1 MIACMKKFYLFFASG
16 EEKVLR
22 EIQKTGVVEIQ
33 ALPEDFGFKISCQKE
48 AEVEEML
55 KKTDFLKSL
64 LKKTSNK
71 ILISEEEEKKTI
83 GEFPLEETFNKFNS
97 LQSLLKKKEKT
108 EKRIKSLLSEISP
121 FENLEV
127 APASLYQ
134 MKKFS
139 FFFFL
144 IEEKNIKDLEQ
155 LGKYPCEEIKVEKKQ
170 RLFLVLFPKNERGH
184 VEKILK
190 TLNVKF
196 RTIRP
201 FRKKIPYVIKKLTVI
216 SEKNQQEKEILE
228 ENKLEEVSS
237 LKNGIFVLSDYLK
250 TYQHYIYT
258 KKNFL
263 SSSRYIKGFSGWI
276 KENNIPYL
284 KNLLKKSVPE
294 HYLFVRDPEE
304 GEEPPVALE
313 NSPLIQPFEVVTD
326 LYGKPV
332 YKGLDP
338 TAPLSLFFILAFAFC
353 LTDAGYGIIL
363 IVLSLLF
370 MKKFRFFPTPMRAL
384 KLLLYCGIAT
394 VIVGSIT
401 GGWFG
406 DLPQRMPANFAITRF
421 FKKIEVIN
429 PLESGEK
436 ALVLL
441 KCSLI
446 FGYIQLLWGLFLN
459 LSHSVK
465 QFGLKKA
472 REALVLFSIQILA
485 GLIILAFLGMKKIG
499 LPLFTVKI
507 LGGLLILNFLYL
519 AFLKSREQKEIMLK
533 IFWFIYG
540 PYGVIADNLLGH
552 PLSYSRLFGLGLTTA
567 VLGLVINE
575 MVHFTQQIPYIG
587 FILAGVLFIFGHLG
601 NLAINLLG
609 AYVHTS
615 RLQYLEFFSKFFES
629 GGRPFSPFSEVR
641 EHTIPKHQKSLP

>member
-1 MIACMKKFYLFFASG
+1 MIARMKKFYLFFASG

-22 EIQKTGVVEIQ
+22 EMQKTGIVEIQ
-33 ALPEDFGFKISCQKE
+33 TLPEDFGFKISRQKE
-48 AEVEEML
+48 TEVEEKL
-55 KKTDFLKSL
+55 KKIDFLKSL
-64 LKKTSNK
+64 IQKTPNK
-71 ILISEEEEKKTI
+71 ILISEEEEQKTI

-108 EKRIKSLLSEISP
+108 DKRIKSLLSEIFP
-121 FENLEV
+121 FENLEI
-127 APASLYQ
+127 APASLHQ
-134 MKKFS
+134 MKRFS

-155 LGKYPCEEIKVEKKQ
+155 LKKYPLEEIKVEKKQ
-170 RLFLVLFPKNERGH
+170 RLFLVLFPENEREY

-190 TLNVKF
+190 NLNVKF

-201 FRKKIPYVIKKLTVI
+201 FRKKIPYVIKKLTAI

-228 ENKLEEVSS
+228 NKLKEVSV
-237 LKNGIFVLSDYLK
+237 LKNEIFVLSDYLK
-250 TYQHYIYT
+250 TYRHYIHT

-276 KENNIPYL
+276 KEKNIPYL
-284 KNLLKKSVPE
+284 KNLLKKSAPGN
-294 HYLFVRDPEE
+294 YLFVRDPEE
-304 GEEPPVALE
+304 GEETPVALE

-338 TAPLSLFFILAFAFC
+338 TTPLSLFFILAFAFC

-370 MKKFRFFPTPMRAL
+370 MKKFKFFPTPARAL

-394 VIVGSIT
+394 VIAGSIT

-436 ALVLL
+436 ALILL

-459 LSHSVK
+459 LFHSLK

-485 GLIILAFLGMKKIG
+485 GLIILAFLGVKKIG

-575 MVHFTQQIPYIG
+575 MVHFTKQIPYIG
-587 FILAGVLFIFGHLG
+587 FIAAGVVFIIGHLG

-629 GGRPFSPFSEVR
+629 GGKPFSPFSEVR
-641 EHTIPKHQKSLP
+641 EYTVTEQKPM